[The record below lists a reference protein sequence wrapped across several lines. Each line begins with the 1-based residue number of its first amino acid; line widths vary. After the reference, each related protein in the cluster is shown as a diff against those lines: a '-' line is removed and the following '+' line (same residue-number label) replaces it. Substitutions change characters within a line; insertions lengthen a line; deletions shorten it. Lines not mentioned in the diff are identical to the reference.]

1 MALRIKTNLAAVRAE
16 RSLDITTNKLEDNMQ
31 KLSSGYRINSASDD
45 AAGLAISENMRGT
58 IRSMSVARRN
68 AMDGMSV
75 IQVAEGSMQEITNI
89 LIRMRELSVQSATDT
104 IGNRERSFLNKE
116 YNQLVEE
123 IDRIQKTT
131 EFNGMRLFEETPG
144 REMDSFSIFV
154 GVGANI
160 APGRDTIMLD
170 VENLRKVSIKGLGLE
185 IGENVGPVKLDGTFE
200 RTIAAEKMNVVDTA
214 INRLN
219 AMRADLGA
227 SQRRLNSTI
236 SVLRIAEENLY
247 GTKSRIMDTDYAH
260 ETAQFV
266 QNKIL
271 QQAGAGIL
279 KQANSSADLVL
290 TLMEN

>member
-1 MALRIKTNLAAVRAE
+1 M
-16 RSLDITTNKLEDNMQ
+16 S

-58 IRSMSVARRN
+58 IRSMAVARRN
-68 AMDGMSV
+68 ASDGVSV

-89 LIRMRELSVQSATDT
+89 LVRMRELSVQSATDT

-144 REMDSFSIFV
+144 RDLDSFSIFV
-154 GVGANI
+154 GVGANLS
-160 APGRDTIMLD
+160 PGRDTIVLD
-170 VENLRKVSIKGLGLE
+170 VKNLRQVSVDGLGLG
-185 IGENVGPVKLDGTFE
+185 IGKNVGPMELEGTFE
-200 RTIAAEKMNVVDTA
+200 RTQAAEKMQVIDSA

-227 SQRRLNSTI
+227 SQRRLNSTV

-247 GTKSRIMDTDYAH
+247 GTKSRIIDTDYAH
-260 ETAQFV
+260 ETAKFV

-290 TLMEN
+290 GLMES